1 MPVLLRRIRARY
13 PAWRRPCHNR
23 SRRQKN
29 RPWHARRGFGPSSSE
44 PGLTSDQQEA
54 AKTEFLNRRSQ
65 RGIAAT
71 TEGDRI
77 GVSAYGRTGEKDVV
91 KPLSP
96 ERNPRENARS
106 STSALQR
113 FQRGDSDFLPSPRIS
128 SKLGRFDPMSGSS
141 DYPLCDLCDL
151 LFKTLSLRAL
161 VGLLT
166 CGFEVFYYPIQCC
179 QRILC
184 SGDGSSDH

>member
-77 GVSAYGRTGEKDVV
+77 GVSAYGRTGENDVV

-106 STSALQR
+106 SMSAEQR
-113 FQRGDSDFLPSPRIS
+113 KILKPRGLKDLKEGSRFFTKPSHS
-128 SKLGRFDPMSGSS
+128 SKVTAS
-141 DYPLCDLCDL
+141 
-151 LFKTLSLRAL
+151 
-161 VGLLT
+161 
-166 CGFEVFYYPIQCC
+166 
-179 QRILC
+179 
-184 SGDGSSDH
+184 

>member
-65 RGIAAT
+65 RSQRSLGVFSHRGLLPAKDIAHGVWPWHLVAGGARAERAT
-71 TEGDRI
+71 GGREDRI
-77 GVSAYGRTGEKDVV
+77 FNKRAEKGQRRGGGFGSRIAY
-91 KPLSP
+91 
-96 ERNPRENARS
+96 N
-106 STSALQR
+106 
-113 FQRGDSDFLPSPRIS
+113 
-128 SKLGRFDPMSGSS
+128 
-141 DYPLCDLCDL
+141 
-151 LFKTLSLRAL
+151 
-161 VGLLT
+161 
-166 CGFEVFYYPIQCC
+166 
-179 QRILC
+179 
-184 SGDGSSDH
+184 